1 MVSRTKTTIPPSDLA
16 APGQVAPDFTL
27 PDTHGTPVQLSAR
40 RGAPV
45 LVVFFPFAFSRLCHQ
60 ELTGLNEQLDTFA
73 ALGAEV
79 LAVSC
84 DPVHSL
90 RAWGDQE
97 GFGLTLLSDFWPHG
111 RVADAYGA
119 FDDEAGHAGRG
130 SVLIDA
136 NGTIAWTTLSPPGRT
151 RSLTEHV
158 DAVRALAAARVEEP

>member
-1 MVSRTKTTIPPSDLA
+1 MVAI
-16 APGQVAPDFTL
+16 
-27 PDTHGTPVQLSAR
+27 
-40 RGAPV
+40 
-45 LVVFFPFAFSRLCHQ
+45 
-60 ELTGLNEQLDTFA
+60 
-73 ALGAEV
+73 
-79 LAVSC
+79 SC
-84 DPVHSL
+84 DPLHSL

-111 RVADAYGA
+111 QVAEAYGA

-136 NGTIAWTTLSPPGRT
+136 GGAIAWSTLSPPGRT